1 MKKNKLK
8 LIIILILAVLLFS
21 CSKEVKD
28 QKPEETK
35 VESSVK
41 IEPKENE
48 FLSKPEYNTHVKSPE
63 QIKEL
68 EEKYKKSK
76 TYEEKLKQ
84 LGAELDKK
92 ESAIIAQIPIDATD
106 ADLEQKEARTWLYD
120 HKKKVYNYTNF
131 EEVIKEGDGYYCKQ
145 KIKSQNGGVLEYHVK
160 FEKDRYTHK
169 EDSYTVSAIELSSQ
183 IDIGQISEE
192 IIETPVHG
200 KIYDLAHDEKKDDII
215 KLFEEYENTHYPL
228 YHENIDLSAKLLKD
242 YQIKLEAVDYVKGN
256 FTDSGYDEYF
266 VVFCKEVPGP
276 EYGQTVKRVRCF
288 VVDEDKIIKDYYI
301 TVPSAS
307 FFPPHIERGGLFGL
321 KNFGFEFSQGWVSD
335 FNQNGKNE
343 IYFVTHFS
351 TGRNFLFIIEFNGE
365 FFATG
370 YVSAEYGLNIE
381 SVDWN
386 KKMIVLREGGSF
398 IRSEKFK
405 GWEYWYDKVIWNEQL
420 KEYILLKREYKYEKY
435 EGAGDEEGFGPGVG
449 A

>member
-1 MKKNKLK
+1 M
-8 LIIILILAVLLFS
+8 
-21 CSKEVKD
+21 
-28 QKPEETK
+28 
-35 VESSVK
+35 
-41 IEPKENE
+41 
-48 FLSKPEYNTHVKSPE
+48 
-63 QIKEL
+63 
-68 EEKYKKSK
+68 
-76 TYEEKLKQ
+76 
-84 LGAELDKK
+84 
-92 ESAIIAQIPIDATD
+92 
-106 ADLEQKEARTWLYD
+106 
-120 HKKKVYNYTNF
+120 
-131 EEVIKEGDGYYCKQ
+131 
-145 KIKSQNGGVLEYHVK
+145 
-160 FEKDRYTHK
+160 
-169 EDSYTVSAIELSSQ
+169 
-183 IDIGQISEE
+183 
-192 IIETPVHG
+192 
-200 KIYDLAHDEKKDDII
+200 
-215 KLFEEYENTHYPL
+215 
-228 YHENIDLSAKLLKD
+228 
-242 YQIKLEAVDYVKGN
+242 
-256 FTDSGYDEYF
+256 
-266 VVFCKEVPGP
+266 
-276 EYGQTVKRVRCF
+276 KRVRCF

>member
-1 MKKNKLK
+1 MQSNKLK
-8 LIIILILAVLLFS
+8 LIFILILAAFIFS
-21 CSKEVKD
+21 CSKDVKE

-68 EEKYKKSK
+68 EEKYKKSEA
-76 TYEEKLKQ
+76 YEETLKQ
-84 LGAELDKK
+84 LRTELDKK
-92 ESAIIAQIPIDATD
+92 ESDIIAQIPIDATVT
-106 ADLEQKEARTWLYD
+106 DLEHKEARTEEYD
-120 HKKKVYNYTNF
+120 YKKEIFSYVTFK
-131 EEVIKEGDGYYCKQ
+131 EVKKDGNIYFCKQ
-145 KIKSQNGGVLEYHVK
+145 KIKSQNGGTLDYYVK
-160 FEKDRYTHK
+160 FEKNIYYDYYG
-169 EDSYTVSAIELSSQ
+169 DYTVSEIELTTP
-183 IDIGQISEE
+183 IDIGQIDEKL
-192 IIETPVHG
+192 IKNPVHG
-200 KIYDLAHDEKKDDII
+200 SICSLKTDEKKENMV
-215 KLFEEYENTHYPL
+215 KLFEEYENTHYTL
-228 YHENIDLSAKLLKD
+228 YHENIDLSAKSLKD

-266 VVFCKEVPGP
+266 VVFCEEVPGP

-301 TVPSAS
+301 NVPSAS
-307 FFPPHIERGGLFGL
+307 FFPPHIERGGLFGP
-321 KNFGFEFSQGWVSD
+321 KNFGFEFSQGWVLD

-343 IYFVTHFS
+343 IYFVTHFNIDGNS
-351 TGRNFLFIIEFNGE
+351 LFIIEFNNE
-365 FFATG
+365 SFTTEYAYTG
-370 YVSAEYGLNIE
+370 YRYDIE

-386 KKMIVLREGGSF
+386 KKIIVLRDGGSF

-405 GWEYWYDKVIWNEQL
+405 GWKYWYDTVIWNEQL

-435 EGAGDEEGFGPGVG
+435 EGVGDEESFGPGIG

>member
-1 MKKNKLK
+1 MKLK
-8 LIIILILAVLLFS
+8 ISLIILAGILLFS
-21 CSKEVKD
+21 CTKEVKE
-28 QKPEETK
+28 QKPVEAK

-41 IEPKENE
+41 IEPKKNE

-76 TYEEKLKQ
+76 TYEEKLDQ
-84 LGAELDKK
+84 LERELYRK
-92 ESAIIAQIPIDATD
+92 EDVIIAQIPVASTD
-106 ADLEQKEARTWLYD
+106 ADLEQKRAITGLYD

-131 EEVIKEGDGYYCKQ
+131 EEVIKEGDVYYCKQ

-301 TVPSAS
+301 TLLFLVHH
-307 FFPPHIERGGLFGL
+307 FFHRIL
-321 KNFGFEFSQGWVSD
+321 
-335 FNQNGKNE
+335 NE
-343 IYFVTHFS
+343 AV
-351 TGRNFLFIIEFNGE
+351 FL
-365 FFATG
+365 
-370 YVSAEYGLNIE
+370 
-381 SVDWN
+381 D
-386 KKMIVLREGGSF
+386 
-398 IRSEKFK
+398 
-405 GWEYWYDKVIWNEQL
+405 
-420 KEYILLKREYKYEKY
+420 
-435 EGAGDEEGFGPGVG
+435 
-449 A
+449 